1 MKKHTVRALFLAGL
15 VGTFSGIKKNSSG
28 YPFITMLQTGKDG
41 KTKAQNVY
49 FGKKSGEIVG
59 AYPEGTSVLQDI
71 KNAEIVETRNA
82 TRSAEFPEGE
92 LRYKIMIPVKTGY
105 ESTSELEEAF
115 GTFVDQDFD
124 MTNFLG
130 GFTSKEEENAEPAK
144 DAKTD
149 KAPLKMA

>member
-15 VGTFSGIKKNSSG
+15 VSTFSGLKRNTNG
-28 YPFITMLQTGKDG
+28 YPFITVLQTGKDG
-41 KTKAQNVY
+41 KTKAQNLY
-49 FGKKSGEIVG
+49 FGQKSSEIVN
-59 AYPEGTSVLQDI
+59 AYAEGTSVLQDI

-82 TRSAEFPEGE
+82 TRSEEFPEGE

-105 ESTSELEEAF
+105 ESTSELEEVF

-130 GFTSKEEENAEPAK
+130 GFTAKEDVTEDKKNAKPE
-144 DAKTD
+144 
-149 KAPLKMA
+149 KATVKMA